1 MSNTAVPAPHPRLL
15 RPFAPRPQ
23 ISHVVFDFDG
33 TLSWLRHGWPEIMLN
48 LFLEYFPIV
57 PGDDLDAIKRE
68 LITDILSLNGQPTV
82 FQMRS
87 FEQRA
92 LAKGGRPPRPEEL
105 LVEYQFRLDAVI
117 EDRTDRIR
125 DGSAF
130 PDHFVVFGARALL
143 RRLAE
148 RDVTLHILSGTHI
161 DRVLE
166 EAALLQL
173 DDFFEDRIV
182 GSPADATGFSK
193 RMIFDRILAEEG
205 IRGDQLLSFGDGP
218 VEIKH
223 TSELGGIAV
232 GVASD
237 EDENGSGRCD
247 HWKEKQLTEAGAHI
261 MMADYHDPDAI
272 LDLLFGTPP
281 EIA

>member
-1 MSNTAVPAPHPRLL
+1 MSSPAAPNSYPRQL

-48 LFLEYFPIV
+48 LFLEYFPIH
-57 PGDDLDAIKRE
+57 PGDDLNAIKRD
-68 LITDILSLNGQPTV
+68 LINDILSLNGQPTV

-87 FEQRA
+87 FAQRA
-92 LAKGGRPPRPEEL
+92 IARGGRPPRPEEL
-105 LVEYQFRLDAVI
+105 LVEYQFRLDEVI
-117 EDRTDRIR
+117 DERTDRIK

-130 PDHFVVFGARALL
+130 PDHFVVFGGRAML

-148 RDVTLHILSGTHI
+148 RDVTLYILSGTHI
-161 DRVLE
+161 ERVLE
-166 EAALLQL
+166 EAALLQVA
-173 DDFFEDRIV
+173 DFFEDRIF

-193 RMIFDRILAEEG
+193 RMVFDRILAEEG

-218 VEIKH
+218 VEIHH
-223 TSELGGIAV
+223 TAELGGIAV

-237 EDENGSGRCD
+237 EDENGSGKCD
-247 HWKEKQLTEAGAHI
+247 PWKEKQLTEAGAHL
-261 MMADYHDPDAI
+261 MMADYRDPDAI
-272 LDLLFGTPP
+272 IDRLFGVPP
-281 EIA
+281 TIA

>member
-1 MSNTAVPAPHPRLL
+1 MSNPAATNSYPSLL

-48 LFLEYFPIV
+48 LFLEYFPIR
-57 PGDDLDAIKRE
+57 PGDDLAAIKQE

-87 FEQRA
+87 FVERA
-92 LAKGGRPPRPEEL
+92 LAKGGRPPKPEEL
-105 LVEYQFRLDAVI
+105 LVAYQFRLDEVI
-117 EDRTDRIR
+117 DERTDRIK

-148 RDVTLHILSGTHI
+148 LNVTLYVLSGTHI
-161 DRVLE
+161 ERVLE

-173 DDFFEDRIV
+173 ADFFEDRIF

-193 RMIFDRILAEEG
+193 RMVFDRILAEEG

-218 VEIKH
+218 VEIHH

-237 EDENGSGRCD
+237 EDQNGSGQCD
-247 HWKEKQLTEAGAHI
+247 PWKEKQLTAAGAH
-261 MMADYHDPDAI
+261 MMLADYRDPDAI
-272 LDLLFGTPP
+272 LDQIFGAPP
-281 EIA
+281 AIA